1 MEKELE
7 KINFIENNASF
18 FTECAHLKLNEKDNV
33 STALLTILLS
43 ENELE
48 NCRNYPILMN
58 KINKY
63 IPCNI
68 YNNFIQIISHLKFY
82 VNRMF
87 NYNEEADLIK
97 EKLDEIVSIYKMNN
111 ITKIKKMA

>member
-1 MEKELE
+1 MEKDLK
-7 KINFIENNASF
+7 KIKFIENNASF

-48 NCRNYPILMN
+48 QCRNYPILMN

-87 NYNEEADLIK
+87 NYSEEADLIK
-97 EKLDEIVSIYKMNN
+97 EKLDEIVNLYKEN
-111 ITKIKKMA
+111 KIVKTKKMA